1 VVNTVIE
8 YGPPVGATIALILA
22 LVVLLGNIVL
32 AGVNRR
38 KR

>member
-1 VVNTVIE
+1 MNTVIE
-8 YGPPVGATIALILA
+8 YGPHTGETIALLLA
-22 LVVLLGNIVL
+22 LTVLLGNIVL

>member
-1 VVNTVIE
+1 VVTTIE
-8 YGPPVGATIALILA
+8 YGPPVGATIAIVLA
-22 LVVLLGNIVL
+22 LVVLLGNLVL